1 MKIAVLG
8 KGPSLKYYSNLPKV
22 NRYVIVNNFDQEV
35 LQNDKIKEDLS
46 KTPVTHVAN
55 RNTLSMQ
62 GMIDNDMY
70 SQLRIDEHIQPY
82 IDEMKCTHGG
92 CYCGNFKDG
101 YFEDGKGNKVP
112 TRLLDSEHKDFMF
125 KSGEQVGHPG
135 NKYPY
140 YYPSSGL
147 AAIAYTVMK
156 FVPEIIYLIGFDF
169 HEGGYS
175 VGDDVERN
183 TAPDS
188 EKLGQ
193 KYMLS
198 KFINYY
204 SSIEFFLHTKA
215 DFTYCNSNLIL
226 NKINGESKDE

>member
-8 KGPSLKYYSNLPKV
+8 KGPSLNDYGILPKV
-22 NRYVIVNNFDQEV
+22 DHYVIVNNFDQEV
-35 LQNDKIKEDLS
+35 LQNEKLKDDLTT
-46 KTPVTHVAN
+46 TPVTHVAN

-62 GMIDNDMY
+62 GMVDNDMY
-70 SQLRIDEHIQPY
+70 KELNIVEHVQPY
-82 IDEMKCTHGG
+82 VDEMKCPHGG

-101 YFEDGKGNKVP
+101 HFEDGRGNKVP
-112 TRLLDSEHKDFMF
+112 TKILDPEHKSFMF

-147 AAIAYTVMK
+147 AAIAYAVVEL
-156 FVPEIIYLIGFDF
+156 VPEIIYLIGFDF
-169 HEGGYS
+169 HEGGYA
-175 VGDDVERN
+175 VGDSVEKN
-183 TAPDS
+183 MAPDS

-198 KFINYY
+198 KLINNY
-204 SSIEFFLHTKA
+204 SLMEFHLHTKV
-215 DFTYCNSNLIL
+215 DYGYWNSNLIL
-226 NKINGESKDE
+226 NKINGELKNE